1 MKKIL
6 LKKGIKFES
15 DTCYYFEGEKFEVK
29 LNETTEFIANPRYI
43 KENLNYFPNVAFI
56 LKDLENVTL
65 DFGGATLYMQ
75 GKVQPFVIENCK
87 NITIKNVALQYD
99 RSHFT
104 EGEIL
109 EIDEEHIRL
118 KIDKEQY
125 PYEIVNGKI
134 VFYSDT
140 WKNETFHL
148 KGGFHQ
154 AFDKKTGR
162 GIDAMVAAIGDEIYQ
177 NPNAFCSR
185 VHLIPEE
192 DGDELILH
200 GRCPDWYLEKFKT
213 RMGDEGAI
221 LNISHEHRDLCCVRI
236 IDGSD
241 TYIENFRLINGSGM
255 GIYPTHS
262 KNLYLDRYILHKEDG
277 DIGLVNNSA
286 DALHPIP
293 AAVK

>member
-109 EIDEEHIRL
+109 EIDEEHI
-118 KIDKEQY
+118 D
-125 PYEIVNGKI
+125 N
-134 VFYSDT
+134 
-140 WKNETFHL
+140 
-148 KGGFHQ
+148 
-154 AFDKKTGR
+154 
-162 GIDAMVAAIGDEIYQ
+162 
-177 NPNAFCSR
+177 
-185 VHLIPEE
+185 
-192 DGDELILH
+192 
-200 GRCPDWYLEKFKT
+200 
-213 RMGDEGAI
+213 
-221 LNISHEHRDLCCVRI
+221 
-236 IDGSD
+236 
-241 TYIENFRLINGSGM
+241 
-255 GIYPTHS
+255 
-262 KNLYLDRYILHKEDG
+262 
-277 DIGLVNNSA
+277 
-286 DALHPIP
+286 
-293 AAVK
+293 